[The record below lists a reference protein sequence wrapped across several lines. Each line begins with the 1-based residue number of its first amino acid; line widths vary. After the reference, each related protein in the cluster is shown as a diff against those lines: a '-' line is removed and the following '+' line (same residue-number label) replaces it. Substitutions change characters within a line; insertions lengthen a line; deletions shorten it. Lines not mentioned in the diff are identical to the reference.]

1 MQASESENP
10 FCAAEA
16 TGVALS
22 SEMRPPLSEMA
33 IRVQYVARMYCA
45 NMEFKKGR
53 RAAQICKGIIAG
65 EWQEIDLQ
73 AAAID

>member
-1 MQASESENP
+1 
-10 FCAAEA
+10 
-16 TGVALS
+16 
-22 SEMRPPLSEMA
+22 
-33 IRVQYVARMYCA
+33 
-45 NMEFKKGR
+45 MEFKKGR